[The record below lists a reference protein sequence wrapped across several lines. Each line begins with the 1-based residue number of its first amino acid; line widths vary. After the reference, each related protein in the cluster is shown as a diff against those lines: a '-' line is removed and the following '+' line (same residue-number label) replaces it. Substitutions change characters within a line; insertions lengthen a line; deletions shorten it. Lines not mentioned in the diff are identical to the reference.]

1 LKPVITV
8 SGLHGSG
15 KSTYGRRIAAE
26 YGLRHVSAGE
36 LFRQIAQEK
45 EYDLE
50 QLGIIASQDHS
61 IDRLVDERTKQ
72 EAAKGN
78 VVIDGQLT
86 GWMAKDVADL
96 KFFFTAPANIRI
108 ERMAKR
114 DGEAYD
120 IKEQETAS
128 RERIQRQRYREI
140 YAINIDDLS
149 IYDLIMDTSLFSID
163 ENINILKNI
172 ISDYLAESHR
182 K

>member
-1 LKPVITV
+1 MGLVITV

-15 KSTYGRRIAAE
+15 KSTYGRHIAAA

-45 EYDLE
+45 GYDLK
-50 QLGIIASQDHS
+50 QLGILASRDNS
-61 IDRLVDERTKQ
+61 IDHLVDERTKQ

-78 VVIDGQLT
+78 VVIDGQLA
-86 GWMAKDVADL
+86 GWMAKELADL
-96 KFFFTAPANIRI
+96 KLFFTASANVRI

-114 DGEAYD
+114 DGETYD
-120 IKEQETAS
+120 AKEQETTS

-140 YAINIDDLS
+140 YAINVDDLS
-149 IYDLIMDTSLFSID
+149 IYDLIMDTGLLSLD

-172 ISDYLAESHR
+172 ISDYVTESHR